1 MIVQKGLSVTAAH
14 LVYFTLVYFLTSRNS
29 ESSRNVLTPLLCSAL
44 ASESSVARI
53 RICVA
58 LHAVCILR
66 HSFIT
71 YQYHYSCTITMK
83 KEMADAK
90 NVKNMKENTLK
101 TSNGNNRLNVIY
113 ANFYQFL

>member
-1 MIVQKGLSVTAAH
+1 
-14 LVYFTLVYFLTSRNS
+14 
-29 ESSRNVLTPLLCSAL
+29 
-44 ASESSVARI
+44 
-53 RICVA
+53 
-58 LHAVCILR
+58 
-66 HSFIT
+66 
-71 YQYHYSCTITMK
+71 MK